1 MSEEVLIIK
10 QSNNGSLSTAR
21 ICDAMNA
28 PVSEFTPELKNFY
41 DAIAEMLANDYLNS
55 RQD

>member
-1 MSEEVLIIK
+1 MTEEVLIIK